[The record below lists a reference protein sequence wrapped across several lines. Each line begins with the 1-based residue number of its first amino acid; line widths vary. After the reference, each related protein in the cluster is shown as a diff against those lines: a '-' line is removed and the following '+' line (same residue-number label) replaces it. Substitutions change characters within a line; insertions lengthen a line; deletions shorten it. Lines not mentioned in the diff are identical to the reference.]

1 MWVERDAILNLIG
14 LPSFFLK
21 TTKTESFTSWKN
33 WSRNCTRDSI
43 NSSDDDLL
51 ELV

>member
-1 MWVERDAILNLIG
+1 MWVEPDAILNFIG
-14 LPSFFLK
+14 LPVFK
-21 TTKTESFTSWKN
+21 KKTKTESFTSWKN